1 MSAGVACP
9 GSLGRWEAD
18 FPGYAPKN
26 GAWSHMRKRGFI
38 ACLALLLAT
47 LIMVSGCRKLTPERT
62 PPEAVRGL
70 LDLTGWDL
78 TQDGPIDLT
87 GEYEFYWM
95 QHMHPEDFKKP
106 IPPPKT
112 GFIRVPGY
120 WNRYRIDGQKLPG
133 EGYATYRL
141 TILLDRPQESLALKF
156 LEMSTAFNIYV
167 DDNKLIAVGSAGR
180 SRRTTQPRFLPA
192 VVDFKN
198 NRRIIRIIFQVSN
211 FHHRRGGAW
220 EIVRLGREKD
230 IRRLFENSLSID
242 LFLFGSIFIMGL
254 YHLGLFTLRV
264 KDRSTLYF
272 GIICSLIAMRLLTTG
287 ERYLMHLVPDMDWE
301 LMIKLEYLSF
311 YLAIPVFAK
320 FMHTLFPDFA
330 KWLLHAVMTLGVI
343 VSSIVILTPA
353 RIYSHTLPI
362 YEITTIL
369 LFIYCLYILT
379 VGMIRKKAEA
389 FVFLAGF
396 LVLSFAVINDILHV
410 ERIIQTQF
418 IAPFGLFIFIFFQ
431 AFFLSFR
438 FSRAMN
444 AVETQR
450 LELRDTLESYKKE
463 IIDRVEA
470 EEAVRISHERFLTVL
485 DSIDADIYVVDMA
498 SHAIIFMNRHMRDR
512 FEGDPIGQLCWAV
525 IGHERKPCDRCAR
538 HQLVGTD
545 GKLRGVYVWE
555 EKDANAGKWYL
566 KHSRAIKWAEDR
578 FVLLQVAT
586 DISELKQAEVAFR
599 ESEEKYRTIL
609 ESIEE
614 GYYEVDLT
622 GNMTFCNE
630 SLCKITGYSADEL
643 LGMNNRQ
650 YMSAA
655 TAQEFYRIFNQV
667 YRTGKPAN
675 AVDWET
681 IRKDGQINVLEISI
695 SLIRDSEGKPT
706 GFRGIARD
714 ITNRKKAEELAKL
727 HQHQLMQASK
737 MVAIGTLVSGVAH
750 EINNP
755 NNFIMLNSR
764 IVKEA
769 WQNALPILEDY
780 YKENGE
786 FILGGINYSEMRDNL
801 PTLLGG
807 ITDGAQRIKQIIEDL
822 KAYVREDSADLTQ
835 EVDLNAVIKSA
846 VSLLSHLIR
855 KSTNA
860 FKIDYGRNLPSLR
873 GNFQRLE
880 QVIINLIQNACQA
893 LPDAGRGI
901 AVFIEHDGARAAVV
915 VTIRDEG
922 VGMPPDTISAI
933 TEPFFTTKADAGGIG
948 LGLSISAR
956 IVEEHGGRLRFTSE
970 KGHGTT
976 AEIVLPVAPADPSN
990 QGESA

>member
-1 MSAGVACP
+1 
-9 GSLGRWEAD
+9 
-18 FPGYAPKN
+18 
-26 GAWSHMRKRGFI
+26 
-38 ACLALLLAT
+38 
-47 LIMVSGCRKLTPERT
+47 MVCACRKLTTDRR
-62 PPEAVRGL
+62 PPEAVKGL
-70 LDLTGWDL
+70 LDLSGWDL
-78 TQDGPIDLT
+78 VQDGPVALT
-87 GEYEFYWM
+87 GEYAFYWM
-95 QHMHPEDFKKP
+95 QHLRPEDFSKP
-106 IPPPKT
+106 VPPQKT

-120 WNRYRIDGQKLPG
+120 WNSYRIDGVNLPG

-141 TILLDRPQESLALKF
+141 TILLNEPQDTLALKF

-167 DDNKLIAVGSAGR
+167 DEHKIISVGMAGR
-180 SRRTTQPRFLPA
+180 SQRSTAPRFRPD
-192 VVDFKN
+192 VVAFENDRK
-198 NRRIIRIIFQVSN
+198 IIHIIFQVSN

-220 EIVRLGREKD
+220 EVVKLGREKD
-230 IRRLFENSLSID
+230 IRRLFEDSLSID
-242 LFLFGSIFIMGL
+242 LFLFGCIFIMGL

-272 GIICSLIAMRLLTTG
+272 GIICFLIAMRLLTTG
-287 ERYLMHLVPDMDWE
+287 ERYLMHFAPDMNWE
-301 LMIKLEYLSF
+301 LMLKLEYLSF

-320 FMHTLFPDFA
+320 FMHTLFPDFS
-330 KWLLHAVMTLGVI
+330 KWLLHAFMTLGVI
-343 VSSIVILTPA
+343 VSTIVILTPA
-353 RIYSHTLPI
+353 RIYSHTLPV
-362 YEITTIL
+362 YEITTVL
-369 LFIYCLYILT
+369 LFAYCLYVLT
-379 VGMIRKKAEA
+379 VGMIRKRAEA

-470 EEAVRISHERFLTVL
+470 EEAVRIS
-485 DSIDADIYVVDMA
+485 
-498 SHAIIFMNRHMRDR
+498 
-512 FEGDPIGQLCWAV
+512 Q
-525 IGHERKPCDRCAR
+525 
-538 HQLVGTD
+538 
-545 GKLRGVYVWE
+545 
-555 EKDANAGKWYL
+555 
-566 KHSRAIKWAEDR
+566 
-578 FVLLQVAT
+578 
-586 DISELKQAEVAFR
+586 
-599 ESEEKYRTIL
+599 EKYRTIL

-650 YMSAA
+650 YMSAE
-655 TAQEFYRIFNQV
+655 TAQEFYRIFNRV
-667 YRTGKPAN
+667 YRTGQPAR

-695 SLIRDSEGKPT
+695 SLIRDPEGKPT

-714 ITNRKKAEELAKL
+714 ITERKKAEELAKL

-764 IVKEA
+764 ILKEA
-769 WQNALPILEDY
+769 WQNTLPILDDY

-786 FILGGINYSEMRDNL
+786 FILGGINYSEMRENL
-801 PTLLGG
+801 PKLLGG
-807 ITDGAQRIKQIIEDL
+807 IADGAQRIKQIVEDL
-822 KAYVREDSADLTQ
+822 KTYVREDTADLTQ
-835 EVDLNAVIKSA
+835 QIDINAVLKSA
-846 VSLLSHLIR
+846 VTLLSHMIR
-855 KSTNA
+855 KSTKA

-880 QVIINLIQNACQA
+880 QVIINLLQNACQA
-893 LPDAGRGI
+893 LPDDGRGI
-901 AVFIEHDGARAAVV
+901 SVSVRHDKAQSALVV
-915 VTIRDEG
+915 RIQDEG
-922 VGMPPDTISAI
+922 VGMSSDTISAI

-956 IVEEHGGRLRFTSE
+956 IVEEHGGRLRFASE

-976 AEIVLPVAPADPSN
+976 AEIMLPATPADPSN
-990 QGESA
+990 QGEGV

>member
-1 MSAGVACP
+1 
-9 GSLGRWEAD
+9 
-18 FPGYAPKN
+18 
-26 GAWSHMRKRGFI
+26 
-38 ACLALLLAT
+38 
-47 LIMVSGCRKLTPERT
+47 
-62 PPEAVRGL
+62 
-70 LDLTGWDL
+70 
-78 TQDGPIDLT
+78 
-87 GEYEFYWM
+87 
-95 QHMHPEDFKKP
+95 
-106 IPPPKT
+106 
-112 GFIRVPGY
+112 
-120 WNRYRIDGQKLPG
+120 
-133 EGYATYRL
+133 
-141 TILLDRPQESLALKF
+141 
-156 LEMSTAFNIYV
+156 
-167 DDNKLIAVGSAGR
+167 
-180 SRRTTQPRFLPA
+180 
-192 VVDFKN
+192 
-198 NRRIIRIIFQVSN
+198 
-211 FHHRRGGAW
+211 
-220 EIVRLGREKD
+220 
-230 IRRLFENSLSID
+230 
-242 LFLFGSIFIMGL
+242 
-254 YHLGLFTLRV
+254 
-264 KDRSTLYF
+264 
-272 GIICSLIAMRLLTTG
+272 
-287 ERYLMHLVPDMDWE
+287 
-301 LMIKLEYLSF
+301 
-311 YLAIPVFAK
+311 
-320 FMHTLFPDFA
+320 
-330 KWLLHAVMTLGVI
+330 MTLGVI

-353 RIYSHTLPI
+353 RIYSHTLPV
-362 YEITTIL
+362 YEITTVL
-369 LFIYCLYILT
+369 LFIYCLYVLT
-379 VGMIRKKAEA
+379 VAMIHKKVEA

-418 IAPFGLFIFIFFQ
+418 IAPFGLFIFILFQ

-438 FSRAMN
+438 FSRALN
-444 AVETQR
+444 VVESQS

-512 FEGDPIGQLCWAV
+512 LGGDPIGQLCWEV

-555 EKDANAGKWYL
+555 EKDANTGRWYL
-566 KHSRAIKWAEDR
+566 KHSRAIRWAEDHH
-578 FVLLQVAT
+578 VLLQVAT
-586 DISELKQAEVAFR
+586 DITGLKQAEVALR

-614 GYYEVDLT
+614 GYYEVDLS

-650 YMSAA
+650 YMSAE
-655 TAQEFYRIFNQV
+655 TAQEFYRIFNRV
-667 YRTGKPAN
+667 YRSGKPAS

-695 SLIRDSEGKPT
+695 SLIRDTEGKPS

-714 ITNRKKAEELAKL
+714 ITDRKKAEELAKL

-807 ITDGAQRIKQIIEDL
+807 IADGAQRIKQIIEDL
-822 KAYVREDSADLTQ
+822 KAYVREDTADLKQ
-835 EVDLNAVIKSA
+835 EVDINAVIKSA

-855 KSTNA
+855 KSTNT
-860 FKIDYGRNLPSLR
+860 FKIDYGRNLPSLK

-893 LPDAGRGI
+893 LPDAGCGI
-901 AVFIEHDGARAAVV
+901 AVSVEHDAARAAVV
-915 VTIRDEG
+915 VTIQDEG

-933 TEPFFTTKADAGGIG
+933 MEPFFTTKADAGGIG

-956 IVEEHGGRLRFTSE
+956 IVEEHGGRMHFTSKRE
-970 KGHGTT
+970 HGTT
-976 AEIVLPVAPADPSN
+976 AEIVIPVVPAKP
-990 QGESA
+990 A

>member
-1 MSAGVACP
+1 
-9 GSLGRWEAD
+9 
-18 FPGYAPKN
+18 
-26 GAWSHMRKRGFI
+26 MRKRGLI
-38 ACLALLLAT
+38 SWLALLSAILA
-47 LIMVSGCRKLTPERT
+47 MVCACRKVTPDRT
-62 PPEAVRGL
+62 PPEAVKGL
-70 LDLTGWDL
+70 LDLSGWDL
-78 TQDGPIDLT
+78 AQDGPVPLT

-95 QHMHPEDFKKP
+95 QHLHPEDFTRP

-120 WNRYRIDGQKLPG
+120 WNSYRIDGEKLPG

-141 TILLDRPQESLALKF
+141 TILLNEPQGTLALKF
-156 LEMSTAFNIYV
+156 LEMSTAFRIYV
-167 DDNKLIAVGSAGR
+167 DGNEIISVGSAGR
-180 SRRTTQPRFLPA
+180 SPRTTLPRFLPA
-192 VVDFKN
+192 VADFENDRK
-198 NRRIIRIIFQVSN
+198 ILRIIFQVSN

-220 EIVRLGREKD
+220 EVVKLGPEKD

-242 LFLFGSIFIMGL
+242 LFLFGCIFIMGL
-254 YHLGLFTLRV
+254 YHLGLFALRA

-272 GIICSLIAMRLLTTG
+272 SIICFLIAMRLLTTG
-287 ERYLMHLVPDMDWE
+287 ERYLMHLVPDINWE

-320 FMHTLFPDFA
+320 FMQTLFPDFSRG
-330 KWLLHAVMTLGVI
+330 LVHAVTTLGVI
-343 VSSIVILTPA
+343 VSAIVVLTPA
-353 RIYSHTLPI
+353 RIYSHTLPV
-362 YEITTIL
+362 YEITTVL
-369 LFIYCLYILT
+369 LFIYCLYVLT
-379 VGMIRKKAEA
+379 VGMIRKRAEA

-418 IAPFGLFIFIFFQ
+418 MAPFGLLIFIFFQ

-438 FSRAMN
+438 FARALKVME
-444 AVETQR
+444 AQR
-450 LELRDTLESYKKE
+450 LELRDTLESYKEE
-463 IIDRVEA
+463 ILDRVEA
-470 EEAVRISHERFLTVL
+470 EKAVRISQERFLTVL
-485 DSIDADIYVVDMA
+485 DSIDADIYVVDMKDYE
-498 SHAIIFMNRHMRDR
+498 IIFMNKHMRDR
-512 FEGDPIGQLCWAV
+512 LAIDPIGQVCWDV
-525 IGHERKPCDRCAR
+525 IAHERKPCDRCAQ
-538 HQLVGTD
+538 HQHIGTD
-545 GKLRGVYVWE
+545 GQLRGVHVWE
-555 EKDANAGKWYL
+555 EKDANTGKWYM

-614 GYYEVDLT
+614 GYYEVDLA
-622 GNMTFCNE
+622 GNMTFFNE
-630 SLCKITGYSADEL
+630 SLCNITGYSADEL

-650 YMSAA
+650 YMSAE
-655 TAQEFYRIFNQV
+655 TAQEFYRIFNRV
-667 YRTGKPAN
+667 YHTGQPAS

-695 SLIRDSEGKPT
+695 SPIRDPEGKPT

-714 ITNRKKAEELAKL
+714 ITERKKAEELAKL

-764 IVKEA
+764 IIKEA

-801 PTLLGG
+801 PTLLRG
-807 ITDGAQRIKQIIEDL
+807 INDGAQRIRQIVGDL
-822 KAYVREDSADLTQ
+822 KTYVREDTADLTQ
-835 EVDLNAVIKSA
+835 EIDINAVLKSA
-846 VSLLSHLIR
+846 VSLLSHMIR
-855 KSTNA
+855 KSTKA
-860 FKIDYGRNLPSLR
+860 FKIDYGRSLPSLR

-901 AVFIEHDGARAAVV
+901 SVSVAHDEAQSALV
-915 VTIRDEG
+915 VTIQDEG
-922 VGMPPDTISAI
+922 VGMASDTISAI

-976 AEIVLPVAPADPSN
+976 AEIVLPVASADPSN
-990 QGESA
+990 QGEGI